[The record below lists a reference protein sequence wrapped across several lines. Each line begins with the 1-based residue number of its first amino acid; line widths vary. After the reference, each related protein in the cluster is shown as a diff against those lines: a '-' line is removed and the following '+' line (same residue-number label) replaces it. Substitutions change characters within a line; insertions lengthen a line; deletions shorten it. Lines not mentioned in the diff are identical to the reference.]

1 MARHPRARRAAL
13 DLLFNLAL
21 ALVAE
26 PVVRVT
32 GWSRLPVLLVV
43 FATGHLV
50 HALVR
55 GWAAHRGTRLSAA
68 RPPAPPRQIARGRA
82 SL

>member
-1 MARHPRARRAAL
+1 MARPTQAGRPGL

-26 PVVRVT
+26 LVVQVT

-43 FATGHLV
+43 FAAGHLV
-50 HALVR
+50 HAL
-55 GWAAHRGTRLSAA
+55 T
-68 RPPAPPRQIARGRA
+68 RGRA
-82 SL
+82 AGERAADRPAARSQRV

>member
-13 DLLFNLAL
+13 DLLLNLAL

-26 PVVRVT
+26 LVVRVT

-43 FATGHLV
+43 LTTGHLV
-50 HALVR
+50 HAVVR
-55 GWAAHRGTRLSAA
+55 GWAAGERIAA
-68 RPPAPPRQIARGRA
+68 RPAARSGQV
-82 SL
+82 

>member
-1 MARHPRARRAAL
+1 MARHPRARRGAL
-13 DLLFNLAL
+13 ELLFNLTL

-26 PVVRVT
+26 LVVRVT

-43 FATGHLV
+43 FTTGHLV

-55 GWAAHRGTRLSAA
+55 GWAAGERTADRPAA
-68 RPPAPPRQIARGRA
+68 RSRQV
-82 SL
+82 